1 MEEELILKQKYN
13 DLLQSFKKG
22 QDFIEKN
29 PDNEEA
35 KRKFD
40 SIMQEMEKVFNAIP
54 NTTKEEF
61 ENGFKIENTLKETQI
76 IVDGDEQRNIVL
88 KPQVQQPQ
96 TNNLTSFSQNWNMA
110 VQLSKSDI
118 IPDNYKNKP
127 QNVVIA
133 IGLANQMQLDPFTVM
148 QNLAIIK
155 GKTSWSGS
163 FCKTLIE
170 RTGKYK
176 NLELNYVGEKGKD
189 SYGCYLSAVRVSDG
203 KVINGPTV
211 TMAMAKAEKWTSN
224 SKWLTLTD
232 LMLAYRCQSFFC
244 RLYVPE
250 AMNGIYTDDEITET
264 NMNSK
269 RKSIEDIL

>member
-1 MEEELILKQKYN
+1 MEEELMLKQKYN
-13 DLLQSFKKG
+13 DLLQSLRKG
-22 QDFIEKN
+22 EEYIKSNSEDEKAQKRLTELA
-29 PDNEEA
+29 NEMQN
-35 KRKFD
+35 
-40 SIMQEMEKVFNAIP
+40 IMNAIP
-54 NTTKEEF
+54 NMTQEEM
-61 ENGFKIENTLKETQI
+61 ENGFKIENKPKETQI
-76 IVDGDEQRNIVL
+76 IVDGDDKKNIAL

-211 TMAMAKAEKWTSN
+211 TMQMAKAEKWTSN

-250 AMNGIYTDDEITET
+250 AMNGIYTSEEVEEVSAQRQQPT
-264 NMNSK
+264 
-269 RKSIEDIL
+269 DIL